1 MQNDHLLA
9 TLPSWGPTYKVSL
22 ELYVNSFPSGRPIW
36 AEILRFSTSDQNCC
50 SPGDRSPLLMLDGKE
65 GGRLVVCGTTSRGNW
80 CRRLKISSNKWYKVE
95 LEQRIEPEEVIRKMK
110 DFKNIFAIKFYRF

>member
-1 MQNDHLLA
+1 MQNDHLIA

-22 ELYVNSFPSGRPIW
+22 DLYVNSFPSGQPSW

-50 SPGDRSPLLMLDGKE
+50 YPGDWSPLLMLDGE
-65 GGRLVVCGTTSRGNW
+65 SRLLVCGGTTSRGNW
-80 CRRLKISSNKWYKVE
+80 CRRLEISSNKWYKVE

-110 DFKNIFAIKFYRF
+110 DLKKIAIKFYPF